1 MAPGEMVPPR
11 GGLVSADEVRGAD
24 HRRDADHEQQGPEQ
38 PGGRRQIPTVEEFKA
53 AVERERLAAI
63 RLTPCG

>member
-1 MAPGEMVPPR
+1 MMRATF
-11 GGLVSADEVRGAD
+11 GLSGDRCGAD
-24 HRRDADHEQQGPEQ
+24 ADDRRDADHEQQGPEQ

-63 RLTPCG
+63 GLTPCG